1 MEMEFF
7 TWDYLATFAGA
18 LAVVVLL
25 TQMFKDMGVLQ
36 KVPTQLVSWIIAYV
50 VILLAQIFTNT
61 ICAQNA
67 VLALFNS
74 AMVSLAANGGF
85 DAIKRIFAHSSE
97 DENETDN

>member
-36 KVPTQLVSWIIAYV
+36 KVPTQLVSWVIAYAV
-50 VILLAQIFTNT
+50 LLLAQIFTDT

-85 DAIKRIFAHSSE
+85 DAIKRIFASPT
-97 DENETDN
+97 ENESGTDN